1 MQNNNQTQQATTGS
15 TTVAEML
22 SKLNDLEDA
31 LKDLQ
36 EAKIEKMNFFDL
48 SGMGIKEEHHST
60 FLANM
65 LDINATHGLNNKV
78 LQRFCKKLW
87 DYETADDGKP
97 KPALLQNKNIL
108 AAVNISEADLDA
120 FANSDDV
127 ITKKEF
133 QIESNLSDTKD
144 SRLDIFMYSE
154 KTKTVLVIENKVG
167 STTHTDQLKRYESA
181 LNKPINNF
189 SNYDK
194 RIFVYLSPFGELP
207 YNKDGDEQYNEHWCV
222 MDYATIKTIIGEVI
236 KYDLKTLNQGK
247 TKLKTILED
256 YIDYMDTNIL
266 NSDKN
271 IQKLCSDLW
280 SKHHDALTYL
290 TTHVDNSQESL
301 HICCDELKHLRP
313 DVHIVDG
320 SQNVI
325 TDLGNKKSIFFYT
338 DEMEKVFTRNGNDTY
353 FILKL
358 YGIIYNNQGN
368 ISIFVEGRTM
378 DNEDD
383 NWSPVQR
390 DLIDGFKVKPG
401 KKYFKPYKSTVSIS
415 AASERYNEIA
425 TIESTMRAKI
435 GEFVDK
441 FNKFEPK
448 LKTINP

>member
-1 MQNNNQTQQATTGS
+1 MTNNNQQQTAAAQNEVTD
-15 TTVAEML
+15 ML
-22 SKLNDLEDA
+22 LK
-31 LKDLQ
+31 LKDLEVALKELQ
-36 EAKIEKMNFFDL
+36 EVKIEKMNFFDL

-60 FLANM
+60 FLASM
-65 LDINATHGLNNKV
+65 LDVNATHGLNNKV
-78 LQRFCKKLW
+78 LQRFCEKLW
-87 DYETADDGKP
+87 NYETADDGKP
-97 KPALLQNKNIL
+97 KLALLQNKEIL
-108 AAVNISEADLDA
+108 VNAQVTQADLDA
-120 FANSDDV
+120 FVKSDDV
-127 ITKKEF
+127 IIKKEF
-133 QIESNLSDTKD
+133 QLESDLSDTKD

-181 LNKPINNF
+181 LVKPINNF

-194 RIFVYLSPFGELP
+194 RILIYLSPFGELP
-207 YNKDGDEQYNEHWCV
+207 YNKDGNEQYNERWCV

-236 KYDLKTLNQGK
+236 KNDLQTLKQGK
-247 TKLKTILED
+247 GKLKTILED

-290 TTHVDNSQESL
+290 TTHIDNSQESL
-301 HICCDELKHLRP
+301 QICCDELKRLRP

-320 SQNVI
+320 SQNAI
-325 TDLGNKKSIFFYT
+325 TDLGNKKSVFFYT
-338 DEMEKVFTRNGNDTY
+338 DEMEQVFTRNDKDTY
-353 FILKL
+353 SILKL

-368 ISIFVEGRTM
+368 ISVFVEGRTV
-378 DNEDD
+378 DNKDD

-390 DLIDGFKVKPG
+390 DLIGGFKVKPG
-401 KKYFKPYKSTVSIS
+401 NKYFKPYKSTVSIS
-415 AASERYNEIA
+415 AASERCNEIA

-448 LKTINP
+448 LKTINS